1 MKKVFSSLILA
12 VTFPV
17 KLLKKTKVDNFVGG
31 LIFGAIFSLV
41 VNIVTVQIQETIQK
55 QRILE
60 AVENEI
66 LTNTLTANQIAK
78 QNQDKIDK
86 KEAFNVFYGTQRYT
100 RDIWTQSSEPLQY
113 IAQLDQDN
121 QSSLIGYYSTT
132 VNLTNSL
139 LDHLDKLADKEFE
152 DCFNLWD
159 KIDENKQKRCNEAYS
174 MVLGLERDSALQIA
188 QSGLDILGKFH
199 PTQDRLNNWF
209 LKLLMGDKST
219 MVLSGK

>member
-86 KEAFNVFYGTQRYT
+86 KEALNVFYET
-100 RDIWTQSSEPLQY
+100 
-113 IAQLDQDN
+113 
-121 QSSLIGYYSTT
+121 
-132 VNLTNSL
+132 
-139 LDHLDKLADKEFE
+139 
-152 DCFNLWD
+152 
-159 KIDENKQKRCNEAYS
+159 KR
-174 MVLGLERDSALQIA
+174 
-188 QSGLDILGKFH
+188 
-199 PTQDRLNNWF
+199 
-209 LKLLMGDKST
+209 
-219 MVLSGK
+219 